1 MAYKLI
7 WSPMARDDLRDLVR
21 FIARDN
27 RDRAATF
34 GLDLIRRAEMVQGFH
49 EMGRVV
55 PERRD
60 PRIREIVLAPYR
72 IIYRV
77 THERK
82 LIEFVRVWHAARGEP
97 DGL

>member
-34 GLDLIRRAEMVQGFH
+34 GLDLIRRAEMLQELP
-49 EMGRVV
+49 EMGRIV

-60 PRIREIVLAPYR
+60 PRIREIIVTPYR
-72 IIYRV
+72 VIYRV

-97 DGL
+97 EGL